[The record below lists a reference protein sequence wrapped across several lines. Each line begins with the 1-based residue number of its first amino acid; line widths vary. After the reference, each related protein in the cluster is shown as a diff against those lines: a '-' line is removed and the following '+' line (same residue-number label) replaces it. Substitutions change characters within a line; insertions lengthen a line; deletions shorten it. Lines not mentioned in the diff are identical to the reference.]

1 MGLHYTSVNETLGNI
16 TTTTTS
22 KTVEGI
28 EGVRIMLMML
38 MMLMMMLMMLMMI
51 MDDDKDDDDN
61 DNSDKGRSPPHLPPQ
76 TQTQNNLTET
86 KVRVTPLSVIEIFL
100 FSSLISAG
108 DLSWSSSS

>member
-1 MGLHYTSVNETLGNI
+1 MGLHYTSVNETSGNI

-38 MMLMMMLMMLMMI
+38 MMK

-108 DLSWSSSS
+108 DFSWSS